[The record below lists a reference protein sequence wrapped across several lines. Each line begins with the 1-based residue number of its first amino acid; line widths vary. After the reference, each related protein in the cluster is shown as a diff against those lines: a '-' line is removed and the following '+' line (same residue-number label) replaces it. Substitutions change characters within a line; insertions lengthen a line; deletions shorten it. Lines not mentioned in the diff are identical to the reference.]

1 MPRPPHPRN
10 RVDCRLYL
18 VTDRPLC
25 LGRDLLDVVARAV
38 AGGVTLVQ
46 LREKHA
52 STSEFLELGRALLA
66 LLTPLGVP
74 LVINDRADIALELGA
89 AGLHL
94 GQGDM
99 PPAEARAML
108 GPDAHIGLSVE
119 TPEQLLAA
127 EALPEGLV
135 DAYGLSPIYQTPSKT
150 DAGPGWGLDG
160 LAWARGVVAS
170 GSRRPL
176 IAIGGVG
183 AQNAAWVLSAGAD
196 GLAVISAICSAPDP
210 EAAAR
215 ELRTI
220 IDACSET
227 GRGA

>member
-1 MPRPPHPRN
+1 MPHPRN

-52 STSEFLELGRALLA
+52 STPEFLALGRALLA

-74 LVINDRADIALELGA
+74 LIINDRADIARELGA

-108 GPDAHIGLSVE
+108 GPEAHIGLSVE
-119 TPEQLLAA
+119 TPEQLMTA

-135 DAYGLSPIYQTPSKT
+135 DAYGFSPVYQTPSKT
-150 DAGPGWGLDG
+150 DAGPGWGLQG
-160 LAWARGVVAS
+160 LAWARGVVDA
-170 GSRRPL
+170 GSRRQL
-176 IAIGGVG
+176 IAIGGV
-183 AQNAAWVLSAGAD
+183 NARTAAPVLSAGAD

-210 EAAAR
+210 ELAAR
-215 ELRTI
+215 ELRGI
-220 IDACSET
+220 IDSGGINA
-227 GRGA
+227 

>member
-1 MPRPPHPRN
+1 MPHPRN

-46 LREKHA
+46 LREKQA
-52 STSEFLELGRALLA
+52 DTREFLELGRALLA
-66 LLTPLGVP
+66 LLDPLGVP
-74 LVINDRADIALELGA
+74 LIINDRADIARELGA
-89 AGLHL
+89 AGVHL

-99 PPAEARAML
+99 DPAEARAML
-108 GPDAHIGLSVE
+108 GPEAHIGLSVE
-119 TPEQLLAA
+119 IPEQLAAA

-160 LAWARGVVAS
+160 LAWARRAVDA
-170 GSRRPL
+170 GSRRQL

-183 AQNAAWVLSAGAD
+183 AENAAQVLAAGAD

-210 EAAAR
+210 QAAAR
-215 ELRTI
+215 GLRGI
-220 IDACSET
+220 IDACS
-227 GRGA
+227 

>member
-1 MPRPPHPRN
+1 MHLPPRRL
-10 RVDCRLYL
+10 DCRLYL

-25 LGRDLLDVVARAV
+25 LGRELLDVVARAI

-52 STSEFLELGRALLA
+52 DTRQFLELGRALLA

-74 LVINDRADIALELGA
+74 LIINDRADIALELGA

-99 PPAEARAML
+99 DPAEARAML

-127 EALPEGLV
+127 ESLPEGLV

-150 DAGPGWGLDG
+150 DAGPGWGLEG
-160 LAWARGVVAS
+160 LAWARGVADA
-170 GSRRPL
+170 GSRRQL
-176 IAIGGVG
+176 IAIGGVN
-183 AQNAAWVLSAGAD
+183 AQTAAGVLSAGAD

-210 EAAAR
+210 QAAAA
-215 ELRTI
+215 ELRGML
-220 IDACSET
+220 DAGST
-227 GRGA
+227 NRRQA

>member
-1 MPRPPHPRN
+1 MPRPPHPSN

-52 STSEFLELGRALLA
+52 ATREFLELGRALMA

-74 LVINDRADIALELGA
+74 LIINDRADIARELGA

-99 PPAEARAML
+99 PPAEARALL
-108 GPDAHIGLSVE
+108 GPEAHIGLSVE
-119 TPEQLLAA
+119 TPEHLLAA

-150 DAGPGWGLDG
+150 DAGPGWGLSG
-160 LAWARGVVAS
+160 LAWARKVVDA
-170 GSRRPL
+170 GSRRQL
-176 IAIGGVG
+176 VAIGGVG
-183 AQNAAWVLSAGAD
+183 AGNAAQVLAAGAD

-215 ELRTI
+215 ALRGVI
-220 IDACSET
+220 EAK
-227 GRGA
+227 